1 MSIESLLFLAMLGAT
16 AAPAADPTPTP
27 QESAAGT
34 VRSIISA
41 EAYHKQKFPSVGYA
55 CDTLTLV
62 KADALVAELAGGK
75 VYGGY
80 VFEVSCPKPGSP
92 QPTYRASGIPAK
104 QGMGLTFC
112 ADETNVLRSV
122 KGDAA
127 ACFAKGT
134 PVK

>member
-1 MSIESLLFLAMLGAT
+1 MLIETLLFLSMLSASG
-16 AAPAADPTPTP
+16 APAAETTPTP
-27 QESAAGT
+27 EEAAAGT
-34 VRSIISA
+34 LRSIISA
-41 EAYHKQKFPSVGYA
+41 QAYHKQKFPSVGYA
-55 CDTLTLV
+55 CDILTLV

-80 VFEVSCPKPGSP
+80 VFKVSCPKTSSP
-92 QPTYRASGIPAK
+92 QPAYRASGTPAK
-104 QGMGLTFC
+104 EGAGLTFC
-112 ADETNVLRSV
+112 TDESNALRSA